1 MPKVAIY
8 VRLSKEDRDK
18 QLPTDDSGSVLNQ
31 HMMLLEFV
39 RKNNWELYKAYIDE
53 DFSGSDRERPEFN
66 EMIKD
71 AQAKKFDIILC
82 KTQSR
87 FARDIE
93 LVEKYLNYLFP
104 IWGIRFLSLV
114 DNADSDNKGN
124 RKSRQIN
131 SMVDQWYLE
140 DLSENVKATL
150 ASKRRQGLWVGAFAP
165 YGYKKDPNNKNHL
178 VVDEE
183 AAEVVRYV
191 FDLYLQG
198 LGYNS
203 IAKRLNRERIP
214 NPATYK
220 KQHNMPFQNCNGEC
234 SDIWHSYS
242 IFNIIRN
249 RIYIGDTVQ
258 GKTTNV
264 SYKSKKK
271 RQIPEK
277 DWCVVAG
284 THEPIIDMDIWF
296 DVQEMRKNRRRSDKT
311 GKHGVFANK
320 LFCMNC
326 GSSMHSYITAQKKYY
341 RCHTRCVAK
350 DKCSDGAC
358 ISHSVLEK
366 NVLSEIRALYDKYF
380 DVDIVTRNVVLRDN
394 SKEKIEM
401 LEKKL
406 SDIEAGI
413 AKLDKRVDAM
423 YYDKLDGNISED
435 EYSRRKTECYKDKE
449 QLQSLAP
456 EYRAKLEKLQN
467 RQDETDIIMQYIAKN
482 KELKSLDRL
491 TVDILIDYI
500 VIGGTR
506 DNRIIDIHWK
516 F

>member
-1 MPKVAIY
+1 
-8 VRLSKEDRDK
+8 
-18 QLPTDDSGSVLNQ
+18 
-31 HMMLLEFV
+31 
-39 RKNNWELYKAYIDE
+39 
-53 DFSGSDRERPEFN
+53 
-66 EMIKD
+66 
-71 AQAKKFDIILC
+71 
-82 KTQSR
+82 
-87 FARDIE
+87 
-93 LVEKYLNYLFP
+93 
-104 IWGIRFLSLV
+104 
-114 DNADSDNKGN
+114 
-124 RKSRQIN
+124 
-131 SMVDQWYLE
+131 
-140 DLSENVKATL
+140 
-150 ASKRRQGLWVGAFAP
+150 
-165 YGYKKDPNNKNHL
+165 
-178 VVDEE
+178 
-183 AAEVVRYV
+183 
-191 FDLYLQG
+191 
-198 LGYNS
+198 
-203 IAKRLNRERIP
+203 
-214 NPATYK
+214 
-220 KQHNMPFQNCNGEC
+220 
-234 SDIWHSYS
+234 
-242 IFNIIRN
+242 
-249 RIYIGDTVQ
+249 
-258 GKTTNV
+258 
-264 SYKSKKK
+264 
-271 RQIPEK
+271 
-277 DWCVVAG
+277 
-284 THEPIIDMDIWF
+284 
-296 DVQEMRKNRRRSDKT
+296 MRKNRRRSDKT